1 MTFVGILSP
10 ENKIQFIIN
19 KLNKTNMKTNYF
31 LKSLFMAL
39 VLVFSVQAYALETEV
54 SVKMTYIDEQNPDV
68 AYYDEV
74 QGTGFAYAG
83 YNKIDEDGYVGL
95 AFPTWKRNWLT
106 LVQVDVS
113 SIEGTITGVNFSIE
127 GSGSTDSKRSG
138 QIAVGV
144 ANMEW
149 KEDATWNSCEATSVA
164 FTRYGETVSLAKS
177 ADVFTET
184 TFDISA
190 AFVGTNKKVVTL
202 FVLGMN
208 PGGIKVQNPKVT
220 VSYTPA
226 DAKSATYT
234 VYFLDNNEG
243 ENIKAPETR
252 TGSVG
257 QTLTPTDADKASFT
271 SADGSKKYIYSSYN
285 AESSVTEDGS
295 AELYIYYNVETVE
308 TGINQVSASK
318 VDNQTIYNL
327 NGQRVGASYK
337 GVVVKNGKKF
347 LNR

>member
-1 MTFVGILSP
+1 
-10 ENKIQFIIN
+10 
-19 KLNKTNMKTNYF
+19 MKTNYF

-39 VLVFSVQAYALETEV
+39 VLVFSVQASALEKELP
-54 SVKMTYIDEQNPDV
+54 VKMTYIDEKNPDV
-68 AYYDEV
+68 SYYDEV

-83 YNKIDEDGYVGL
+83 YNKITDDGNVVLGQ
-95 AFPTWKRNWLT
+95 ASWGRNWLA

-127 GSGSTDSKRSG
+127 GSGSTDSKRRG

-144 ANMEW
+144 ADVEW
-149 KEDATWNSCEATSVA
+149 KEDATWNSCDPTSVA
-164 FTRYGETVSLAKS
+164 FSQYGETISLEKS
-177 ADVFTET
+177 VDTFTET
-184 TFDISA
+184 TFDITE
-190 AFVGTNKKVVTL
+190 AFRGTNKKVVTL

-220 VSYTPA
+220 VSYTPT

-295 AELYIYYNVETVE
+295 AELYIYYNVEAVE

-318 VDNQTIYNL
+318 ADNQTIYNL
-327 NGQRVGASYK
+327 NGQRVDASYK
-337 GVVVKNGKKF
+337 GVVVKNGKKL
-347 LNR
+347 LNK